1 MAEGS
6 VASDTQEQKWKKGTI
21 WWKYLVESSEAW
33 DPGVLTPAL
42 DKHKGL
48 GQRDDV
54 LSGPTSVP
62 PKVQDFVPSCEELG
76 ILPKG

>member
-1 MAEGS
+1 MTPKSRNGKRAPSGGS
-6 VASDTQEQKWKKGTI
+6 I
-21 WWKYLVESSEAW
+21 RMVESSEAW
-33 DPGVLTPAL
+33 DPGVLASAL

-62 PKVQDFVPSCEELG
+62 PKVQDFLPTSEELG
-76 ILPKG
+76 ILSKR